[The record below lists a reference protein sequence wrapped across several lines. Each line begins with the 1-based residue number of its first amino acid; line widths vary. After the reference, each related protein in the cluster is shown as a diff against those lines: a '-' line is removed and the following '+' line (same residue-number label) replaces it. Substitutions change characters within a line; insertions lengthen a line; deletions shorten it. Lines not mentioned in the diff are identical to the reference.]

1 MSQSS
6 FVSVILR
13 AITLLERYAE
23 LPSLP
28 GLVSFNVFGLPSLI
42 GGAIASVVV
51 GLVFADY
58 TRRPSFRVRSPG
70 QAASFASARAKPQ
83 AGDPVTMWTYTTR
96 RR

>member
-1 MSQSS
+1 MKNTLVLTSTV
-6 FVSVILR
+6 FALGYAVVI
-13 AITLLERYAE
+13 AAQFA
-23 LPSLP
+23 

-42 GGAIASVVV
+42 GGAIASAVV

-58 TRRPSFRVRSPG
+58 TRRPRFRVRSPG
-70 QAASFASARAKPQ
+70 QAASFASTRAQSQ